1 MEKNANKTLLLKIAS
16 VALALVIAFVIGFVR
31 GQSAGDGSPE
41 PETPA
46 IEQTDGGGQG
56 EAVEQTQ
63 PVAETDPASQ
73 SDPSPGQATNPE
85 PEPEPEL
92 QPAPADDDYELV
104 FYPAQTGVDP
114 DDEFVYGEP
123 VGVPAGTHVTENGTY
138 TSMAEVALYIH
149 TYGRVPSNF
158 VSKTKAR
165 NAGWVAEEGNL
176 QDVLPGMCIGGGGW
190 HNDDQ
195 VMPGEDWDQWY
206 ECDINY
212 DGGFRGAERL
222 VFSDN
227 GMIFYTPDHYES
239 YARIY

>member
-85 PEPEPEL
+85 PEPEP

-123 VGVPAGTHVTENGTY
+123 VGVPAGTHVTEYGTY